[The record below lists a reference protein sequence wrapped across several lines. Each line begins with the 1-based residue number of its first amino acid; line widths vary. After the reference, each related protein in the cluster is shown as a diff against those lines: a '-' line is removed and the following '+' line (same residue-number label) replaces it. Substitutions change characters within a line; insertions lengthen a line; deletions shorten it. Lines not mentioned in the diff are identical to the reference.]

1 MDRLL
6 SSNVLTSEAK
16 LGDPPLLQLSFYS
29 MHEHFK
35 INSFGGNTRDMM
47 IIGYACI
54 TNTAV
59 TLNEMVETP
68 IATFNFSRVWNRLV
82 EKEGSIDDKKR
93 TETEV
98 NQIAHPRMLPNTAIL
113 I

>member
-35 INSFGGNTRDMM
+35 INSFGGNTRDIM

-54 TNTAV
+54 TNPAV

-98 NQIAHPRMLPNTAIL
+98 NQIAHPRVLPNTAIL